1 MPAMRVARVLTNE
14 TCNQACGFCSARRP
28 SERREFVVAPAVMKR
43 IDSALAGGAREIM
56 LTGGEPTMR
65 RDLAELVRYARSRG
79 AAHVVLE
86 TNAALVTD
94 ASARALVDAGLDAAR
109 VHLPAFGPEA
119 DTITR
124 DEGGFVATLA
134 GIRALAHAGVGIE
147 VATPIVSTNLHLVE
161 HIPRGLREANV
172 DVTRIVV
179 SAVVD
184 GPDRS
189 TIANVEGAAR
199 AIERLDEAARTNGI
213 PLQFE
218 PGAILPP
225 CVFDKPYRV
234 AHLYALTPGGGA
246 RAGFSRAAACR
257 ECLAADRCPGVPS
270 ALLAHSPT
278 LQLKPITEDRIR
290 RKLTVI
296 SSTREQIRR
305 ELVTR
310 DVHRSP
316 TGERI
321 PSHIVR
327 IHFHC
332 NQACDFC
339 FVSTHLPA
347 PDDVDVRNAIVEI
360 SRQGGVLQLSGGEP
374 TLNPR
379 VCEYVK
385 LGKSEGAVAVELQTN
400 AVRLADEQLTLSL
413 EEAGLDVAFVSLHG
427 AHADISDGITRA
439 PGTFEKTLRG
449 IDALSRTKVHV
460 RLNFVFCE
468 PNRRDFPDFV
478 RLVAS
483 RWPRAEI
490 NVSIASAFTDLVP
503 RTPELIP
510 KYSDVLP
517 FLEEGLQLA
526 TQANVNVVGFESMCG
541 MPLCLAPVDKR
552 AQLTLAEIPEGHDGG
567 EFVRTDACRRC
578 ELSTRCFGLRRSYAE
593 LHGTSEPRPIVFS
606 AESERNVNEAV

>member
-14 TCNQACGFCSARRP
+14 TCNQACSFCSARRP
-28 SERREFVVAPAVMKR
+28 SERREFIVAPAVKQR
-43 IDSALAGGAREIM
+43 IDMALAEGAREII

-65 RDLAELVRYARSRG
+65 RDLADLVRHARARG
-79 AAHVVLE
+79 ASRVVLE
-86 TNAALVTD
+86 TNAALVTHE
-94 ASARALVDAGLDAAR
+94 SARSLAQAGLDAAR
-109 VHLPAFGPEA
+109 VHMPAFGPDA
-119 DTITR
+119 DAITR

-134 GIRALAHAGVGIE
+134 GLRALVVAHVNLEIS
-147 VATPIVSTNLHLVE
+147 VPIVSTNVHVVAN
-161 HIPRGLREANV
+161 IPAGLRQANL
-172 DVTRIVV
+172 DVSRIVV
-179 SAVVD
+179 LAIVD

-189 TIANVEGAAR
+189 SIADVKDAAQ

-213 PLQFE
+213 PLQFDA
-218 PGAILPP
+218 GAMLPP

-234 AHLYALTPGGGA
+234 AHLYALTPGGGT
-246 RAGFSRAAACR
+246 RSGFSRVPSCN
-257 ECLAADRCPGVPS
+257 ECLATDRCPGVPT
-270 ALLAHSPT
+270 ALLAHAPNIE
-278 LQLKPITEDRIR
+278 LKPITEDRIR

-310 DVHRSP
+310 DIYRSP

-347 PDDVDVRNAIVEI
+347 PDDSDVQAAIVEI

-379 VCEYVK
+379 VCDYVR
-385 LGKSEGAVAVELQTN
+385 LGKSEGARAIELQTN
-400 AVRLADEQLTLSL
+400 AVRLADENLTHAL

-427 AHADISDGITRA
+427 ARAEISDGITRA

-449 IDALSRTKVHV
+449 VDALSRTKIHV

-468 PNRRDFPDFV
+468 PNRSDFPNFV

-503 RTPELIP
+503 RTPDLIP
-510 KYSDVLP
+510 RYADVLP
-517 FLEEGLQLA
+517 ALEEGLTLA
-526 TQANVNVVGFESMCG
+526 REANVEVIGFESMCG
-541 MPLCLAPVDKR
+541 MPLCLAPMDKR
-552 AQLTLAEIPEGHDGG
+552 AQMALAEIPTGHDGG
-567 EFVRTDACRRC
+567 EFVRTEACLRC
-578 ELSTRCFGLRRSYAE
+578 DLSTRCFGLRRSYAE
-593 LHGTSEPRPIVFS
+593 LHGTSEPKPIVFS
-606 AESERNVNEAV
+606 AEHPTNDIESV